1 MILTLAGV
9 SAVLALVELPHI
21 RGQSRRSRLEEAV
34 ENVGC
39 FLCREVGF
47 KVLCDALAVRGGD
60 FQQVADNR
68 LNGADMRHDIGRDPC
83 DILNV
88 FAALPKGFC
97 GLPAQIVG
105 DLAGQINP
113 GAVGADEVK
122 NDAVDSH
129 R

>member
-21 RGQSRRSRLEEAV
+21 RGQSKRSRLEEAID
-34 ENVGC
+34 NVGG

-60 FQQVADNR
+60 LQPVADKR
-68 LNGADMRHDIGRDPC
+68 LNGAYVGHQVGFDIA

-88 FAALPKGFC
+88 FAALPEGFC
-97 GLPAQIVG
+97 GLPAQIIV
-105 DLAGQINP
+105 DLAG
-113 GAVGADEVK
+113 
-122 NDAVDSH
+122 
-129 R
+129 